1 MKPINKPVVVPSEIS
16 LPFWEAAKHGTLV
29 LQTCQHCNKVRH
41 YPTHLCTA
49 CHSDKV
55 RWQPAQGIGTVHSWT
70 HCHHAFHPGFVGEIP
85 YTLVTIDLPEGV
97 RALGR
102 WRSTQDLL
110 IGMAVKVFFENT
122 QESPQLVVAA
132 LNTP

>member
-1 MKPINKPVVVPSEIS
+1 
-16 LPFWEAAKHGTLV
+16 
-29 LQTCQHCNKVRH
+29 
-41 YPTHLCTA
+41 
-49 CHSDKV
+49 
-55 RWQPAQGIGTVHSWT
+55 
-70 HCHHAFHPGFVGEIP
+70 VGEIP